1 MNAPRIIELGL
12 AAVLLEH
19 GEMGAETSVRPWRS
33 LASTKTDQSRVLPC
47 VDIRCTAAQHD
58 EDQATQ
64 SCLCDITI
72 ITSGAGDADHSQIT
86 AIEDS
91 VRDTLERLYDQTKSG
106 AGDEYATFIASAAEE
121 SDGLFILGGFR
132 FNGGSA
138 PIDDDDSNVLTISIT
153 ADFAKSGG

>member
-33 LASTKTDQSRVLPC
+33 LASTKTDQSRTLPC

-64 SCLCDITI
+64 SCLCDII
-72 ITSGAGDADHSQIT
+72 IQTSGPDDADHSQIT

-91 VRDTLERLYDQTKSG
+91 VRDTLERLYDQAKAG
-106 AGDEYATFIASAAEE
+106 AGEEYTTFMATALEE
-121 SDGLFILGGFR
+121 SERLFILGGFR

-138 PIDDDDSNVLTISIT
+138 PMDDDDSNVLGISIT